1 MQKLKNNSNESN
13 QSILKKYIMVI
24 ACIFWAGAFIAG
36 KFSVTEFPVFSLTFF
51 RFFFAVILMIP
62 ILKIKNESFKID
74 KEDFYTFLK
83 LGIIGMV
90 GYHILFFMAL
100 KFTSSGNSSLIAA
113 TNPIITTIL
122 AYIFLKEKINIKNII
137 SICISFFG
145 VLIIISNGNINFI
158 TNMHFN
164 KGDIIMVFAV
174 FCWASYSIISK
185 NVLKKYSPL
194 KVTFF
199 AFLFCTIFL
208 IPFVI
213 YENPMSYIPNTTLK
227 GWLAVIYMSIFASLI
242 GYLIQQISIK
252 NIGPSKTNLYINLVP
267 MFSMILA
274 YFILDEPVTKIKLI
288 AGLFI
293 ITGVYSNMKF
303 KS

>member
-1 MQKLKNNSNESN
+1 MQNLKNNSNES
-13 QSILKKYIMVI
+13 IFKKYIMVI

-36 KFSVTEFPVFSLTFF
+36 KFSVKEFPVFSLTFF

-62 ILKIKNESFKID
+62 ILKIKNENFKID
-74 KEDFYTFLK
+74 KNDFFTFLK

-122 AYIFLKEKINIKNII
+122 AYIFLKEKISIKNTI

-145 VLIIISNGNINFI
+145 VLIIITNGDINFI

-185 NVLKKYSPL
+185 NILKKYSPL
-194 KVTFF
+194 KVTFY
-199 AFLFCTIFL
+199 AFLFCTLFL

-213 YENPMSYIPNTTLK
+213 YENPMSYIPNTSLK
-227 GWLAVIYMSIFASLI
+227 GWLAVLYMSIFASLI

-267 MFSMILA
+267 MFSMIFA
-274 YFILDEPVTKIKLI
+274 YFILGEPITKIKLI

-293 ITGVYSNMKF
+293 VTGVYSNMKF